1 MRKEETT
8 KIAEEAFRFH
18 FLLLQHIIIC
28 TVPYIIILL
37 LALIISGI
45 NEAQSFGYIIYGFT
59 KIQIEHCGIGSFDKN
74 RFSVLD
80 LPVKEGDAFDDEGPD
95 PFCEVS
101 IALELGR
108 LVDVQTLETDAVTVN

>member
-1 MRKEETT
+1 MFVVPYK
-8 KIAEEAFRFH
+8 
-18 FLLLQHIIIC
+18 IIITC
-28 TVPYIIILL
+28 IINYICR
-37 LALIISGI
+37 I
-45 NEAQSFGYIIYGFT
+45 NEANKYGFT
-59 KIQIEHCGIGSFDKN
+59 KVQIEHGGIRSFDKN

-108 LVDVQTLETDAVTVN
+108 LVDIQALETDAVTVN

>member
-1 MRKEETT
+1 VPDK
-8 KIAEEAFRFH
+8 
-18 FLLLQHIIIC
+18 III
-28 TVPYIIILL
+28 TWIINYICR
-37 LALIISGI
+37 I
-45 NEAQSFGYIIYGFT
+45 NEAQSLECIKYGFT
-59 KIQIEHCGIGSFDKN
+59 KVQIEHCSIRSFDKN
-74 RFSVLD
+74 RFSFLD